1 MALSALFSGWSLET
15 RGDSIVQM
23 NDYPRQN
30 PAYRLTYFFS
40 NLLKNKGK
48 AFIYTLTR
56 LSATKNATK
65 ISNAAWQHILFQV
78 DCSI

>member
-1 MALSALFSGWSLET
+1 
-15 RGDSIVQM
+15 
-23 NDYPRQN
+23 
-30 PAYRLTYFFS
+30 
-40 NLLKNKGK
+40 LKNKGK